1 MLAVYA
7 IDEARMEL
15 VITLAPNYPLGA
27 VKVECGKQI
36 GGRASSRNVGMQLTI
51 FLTHQVCK
59 HIVFI
64 CVQPQSHYY
73 FNVATMI
80 IIERHYIR
88 WPNDVEKQSGQE
100 V

>member
-1 MLAVYA
+1 MHTSTREVLAVYA

-51 FLTHQVCK
+51 FLTHQVSPPHK
-59 HIVFI
+59 STINK
-64 CVQPQSHYY
+64 SHLIMY
-73 FNVATMI
+73 T
-80 IIERHYIR
+80 
-88 WPNDVEKQSGQE
+88 P
-100 V
+100 